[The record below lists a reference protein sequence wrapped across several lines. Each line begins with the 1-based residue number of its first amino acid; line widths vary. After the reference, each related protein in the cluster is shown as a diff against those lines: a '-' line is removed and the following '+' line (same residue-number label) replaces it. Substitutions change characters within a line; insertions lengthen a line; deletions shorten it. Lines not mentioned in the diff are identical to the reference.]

1 MYVEF
6 RLTANDDRS
15 PIRAELALHLINRD
29 LHAWSDKYD
38 IPYKTKVHKLTKRVM
53 FDDIETYSFFAL
65 TFESTSYT
73 ASRWCLV
80 EPMNPPKS
88 ID

>member
-6 RLTANDDRS
+6 RLTANDDKNS
-15 PIRAELALHLINRD
+15 IRAELALHLINRD
-29 LHAWSDKYD
+29 LHTWSDQYD

-65 TFESTSYT
+65 TFVPTSYT
-73 ASRWCLV
+73 ATRWSLV
-80 EPMNPPKS
+80 EPMDRPKS

>member
-6 RLTANDDRS
+6 RLTAKDDKS
-15 PIRAELALHLINRD
+15 SIRAELALHLINRD
-29 LHAWSDKYD
+29 LHAWSDQYD

-65 TFESTSYT
+65 TFVPTSHT
-73 ASRWCLV
+73 ATRWSLV
-80 EPMNPPKS
+80 EPMDRPKS